1 MSSTSTNSIHSTQNR
16 QKASS
21 YGDPDDIINGGV
33 LPQGVRPYLVELRQ
47 QLPPGDTRIFPDT
60 NLTFHHSCGGSLIGR
75 QTVLTAA
82 RKFIQ
87 EHILFLFN
95 IFIFSFRSFAN
106 IIYQIALPI

>member
-1 MSSTSTNSIHSTQNR
+1 M
-16 QKASS
+16 
-21 YGDPDDIINGGV
+21 
-33 LPQGVRPYLVELRQ
+33 PQGVRPYLVELRK
-47 QLPPGDTRIFPDT
+47 QLPPGDTFPDT

-75 QTVLTAA
+75 RTVLTAA

-106 IIYQIALPI
+106 IIYQIALLMVTSSFSMMKGISQNPTPILATL